1 MKITSSHGAQTIWRL
16 WITDRKF
23 NFRLILLQVIHLHSF
38 TMSYLSASE
47 YWFGHWLLI
56 LGSGFASKMKYRS
69 GFFIMTMKLPRR
81 DCAGVITAFYV
92 IVLSFSLFI
101 IIVLFFYCTYIYNIY
116 GMQLTSKDVGM
127 HDEVDFEFLGNR
139 EASPYILQTNVFASG
154 LGNRE
159 ERILLWF
166 DPTMDYHNYRI
177 LWNEHQ
183 IV

>member
-1 MKITSSHGAQTIWRL
+1 
-16 WITDRKF
+16 
-23 NFRLILLQVIHLHSF
+23 
-38 TMSYLSASE
+38 
-47 YWFGHWLLI
+47 
-56 LGSGFASKMKYRS
+56 
-69 GFFIMTMKLPRR
+69 
-81 DCAGVITAFYV
+81 
-92 IVLSFSLFI
+92 
-101 IIVLFFYCTYIYNIY
+101 
-116 GMQLTSKDVGM
+116 MQLTSKDVGM